1 MRIELVKNQ
10 KTNAVN
16 RGNRIREKAY
26 CTITALLPLIGFAL
40 FGFVPMVISLWMSF
54 RQPGSTAALN
64 EMKWNGGLNFK
75 LVLED
80 PKFWVAVGD
89 TLLNCLVTPLSM
101 VFGLLIAL
109 IVSNPK
115 LRGRTVFKAI
125 FFLPYV
131 CSVVATSTIWQM
143 LLNPEYGPFNNFLSK
158 LGIPPIHI
166 NDPSQTMPVLIFLG
180 VWSGVGFSIIMYSAA
195 LTNIDSGVLEASK
208 VDGANA
214 WTRFWHV
221 TFPGVMPVSF
231 FLLITG
237 VIGNLQDFTRFQLL
251 VPARSERGVTVAY
264 YLYTKMTETSSATS
278 AISGIGVA
286 SAASWVLT
294 VLIMGITFIQ
304 FMFNKKQ
311 GDATK

>member
-10 KTNAVN
+10 KTNAAN
-16 RGNRIREKAY
+16 KRSRIKEKAY
-26 CTITALLPLIGFAL
+26 CLITALLPLIGFAC

-64 EMKWNGGLNFK
+64 EMTWNGGLNFK

-80 PKFWVAVGD
+80 PKFWVSVGD

-101 VFGLLIAL
+101 IFGLLIAL
-109 IVSNPK
+109 LVSNSK

-131 CSVVATSTIWQM
+131 CSVVATSAIWQM
-143 LLNPEYGPFNNFLSK
+143 LLNPEYGPFNSLLGK
-158 LGIPPIHI
+158 MGIPPINI
-166 NDPSQTMPVLIFLG
+166 NNPSQTMPIMIFLG

-195 LTNIDSGVLEASK
+195 LTNIDNGVLEASK

-214 WTRFWHV
+214 WKRFWHV

-251 VPARSERGVTVAY
+251 IPAGSERGVTVAY

-286 SAASWVLT
+286 SAASWILT
-294 VLIMGITFIQ
+294 VLIMGITFVQ

>member
-1 MRIELVKNQ
+1 MKLELVKNQ
-10 KTNAVN
+10 KTNSVN
-16 RGNRIREKAY
+16 KKARIKEKAY
-26 CTITALLPLIGFAL
+26 CTITAILPLIGFAI

-64 EMKWNGGLNFK
+64 EMTWNGGLNFK

-101 VFGLLIAL
+101 IFGLIIAL
-109 IVSNPK
+109 IVNNPK
-115 LRGRTVFKAI
+115 LRGRTAFKAI

-158 LGIPPIHI
+158 LGIPPINI

-195 LTNIDSGVLEASK
+195 LTNIDTGVIEASK

-214 WTRFWHV
+214 WKRFWHV

-251 VPARSERGVTVAY
+251 VPAGSERGVTVAY

-286 SAASWVLT
+286 SAASWILT

>member
-16 RGNRIREKAY
+16 KRSRLKEKTY
-26 CTITALLPLIGFAL
+26 CTITALLPLIGFVF

-54 RQPGSTAALN
+54 RQPGFTAALN
-64 EMKWNGGLNFK
+64 EMTWNDGLNFK

-80 PKFWVAVGD
+80 PKFWVSVGD

-101 VFGLLIAL
+101 IFGLLIAL
-109 IVSNPK
+109 IVNNPK
-115 LRGRTVFKAI
+115 LRGRTAFKAI

-143 LLNPEYGPFNNFLSK
+143 LLNPEYGPFNNFLSM
-158 LGIPPIHI
+158 LGIPPINI

-195 LTNIDSGVLEASK
+195 LTNIDAGVLEASK

-214 WTRFWHV
+214 WKRFWHV

-251 VPARSERGVTVAY
+251 VPAGSERGVTVAY

-286 SAASWVLT
+286 SAASWILT
-294 VLIMGITFIQ
+294 VLIMGITLIQ

>member
-1 MRIELVKNQ
+1 MRLELVKSQ
-10 KTNAVN
+10 KTNASN
-16 RGNRIREKAY
+16 KRRCTRERIY
-26 CTITALLPLIGFAL
+26 CTFTALLPLIGFCL
-40 FGFVPMVISLWMSF
+40 FGFVPILISLWMAF
-54 RQPGSTAALN
+54 RQPGSTADLS
-64 EMKWNGGLNFK
+64 EMSWNGGLNFK

-101 VFGLLIAL
+101 VFGLVVAL
-109 IVSNPK
+109 IVNNPK
-115 LRGRTVFKAI
+115 LKGRTAFKAI

-131 CSVVATSTIWQM
+131 CSVVATSSIWQM

-158 LGIPPIHI
+158 LGIPPINI
-166 NDPSQTMPVLIFLG
+166 NNPSQTMPILIFLG

-195 LTNIDSGVLEASK
+195 LTNIDNGVIEASK
-208 VDGANA
+208 IDGANA
-214 WTRFWHV
+214 WERFWHV

-251 VPARSERGVTVAY
+251 VPSGSERGVTVAY

-278 AISGIGVA
+278 MVSGIGVA
-286 SAASWVLT
+286 SAASWILT
-294 VLIMGITFIQ
+294 LIIMFVTAFQFII
-304 FMFNKKQ
+304 NKKQ
-311 GDATK
+311 GDSSK